1 MKDHV
6 IRKIRNNLRCR
17 NDVDEDRLANENASQ
32 RFLIGFFDKLQWAAL
47 DLTSASELFQDT
59 DEVRNAAGRRAP
71 LQVDDLRA
79 LAHKVNR
86 KHLKSDVD
94 HARRCGKQV
103 VPFCLARGFH
113 DQFVRSIQG
122 CLSILQAA
130 GFCEPLATKLRGRI
144 PQWQPIRRSF
154 DMADVDAAR
163 PRQSVA

>member
-1 MKDHV
+1 
-6 IRKIRNNLRCR
+6 
-17 NDVDEDRLANENASQ
+17 
-32 RFLIGFFDKLQWAAL
+32 
-47 DLTSASELFQDT
+47 
-59 DEVRNAAGRRAP
+59 VRNAAGRRAP

-122 CLSILQAA
+122 CYQYCRRP
-130 GFCEPLATKLRGRI
+130 GFASHS
-144 PQWQPIRRSF
+144 RRSCGAGYRNGGRS
-154 DMADVDAAR
+154 DIMAHARAPFHVHRRLPDDV
-163 PRQSVA
+163 